1 MFMTSPERQ
10 YCCLQVVA
18 LVKVAESLLGLGHDH
33 AGGVH
38 LDQVLQLLLV
48 LAHGQLPL
56 HARHDLLVSQVRLL
70 ATALQKIILIFLSKN
85 IFKRSKIFL
94 NLQKYFLTYIANKYL

>member
-1 MFMTSPERQ
+1 MFVTSPERQ

-18 LVKVAESLLGLGHDH
+18 LVKVAEGLLGLGHDH

-56 HARHDLLVSQVRLL
+56 HARHDLLVGQVRLL
-70 ATALQKIILIFLSKN
+70 APALQKIILTFKKYFQLSKN
-85 IFKRSKIFL
+85 IF
-94 NLQKYFLTYIANKYL
+94 

>member
-1 MFMTSPERQ
+1 MNQPERQ

-18 LVKVAESLLGLGHDH
+18 LVKVAEGLLGLGHDH

-56 HARHDLLVSQVRLL
+56 HARHDLLVGQVRLL
-70 ATALQKIILIFLSKN
+70 APALQKIFLTFKN
-85 IFKRSKIFL
+85 IFKLSRNIFKL
-94 NLQKYFLTYIANKYL
+94 AKLFFCNLRKYFST